1 MQKQIQ
7 IFLFGAFFL
16 LFHLQCFAQSR
27 IVSGTVTSATDGSPL
42 PGVSVGVKGA
52 PRGTVTDQD
61 GTFSIE
67 AVPSDVLVFSYI
79 GMLAQER
86 TVGNAAKVDVAL
98 KDDTKSLSELVV
110 TAFGVEQE
118 KRALGYSVQEIQSRE
133 ITETQQANIVNSMQ
147 GKVAGVQI
155 TNSGGAPG
163 ASAIMLIRGGTSL
176 SGNNQPLYVVDGI
189 PVDNTTPVVQGNTAA
204 GTAAGTAPA
213 SNRAI
218 DINPEDI
225 ATITVLKGPAAAAL
239 YGLRAAEGVVVITT
253 KKGTSGK
260 ARINYSNIFSF
271 DRVNRLPE
279 LQSVYKQG
287 EQGVFDPA
295 AIGSWGP
302 RFEGGETIYDNLESV
317 FKPAFAQKH
326 DLSVSGGDE
335 RSTFYASASHYE
347 QNGIVENTDL
357 ERNSFRLSAETK
369 VSEKLRVGGNA
380 NYIKT
385 GRTYVSQGSASG
397 VMGAV
402 YWPRNDDIRNFLNPD
417 GTQRAIGLND
427 NPHWGVQNKPFTSD
441 VNRIIAIGSVI
452 YDPYDFLNVTY
463 RLGTDYYT
471 DNFEAFK
478 MPGNTTVGEE
488 NGAISES
495 TTNNQITT
503 STLLVTA
510 KKSFAETINT
520 SLTLGHNLE
529 DSYRQ
534 TASWYGRNFIDP
546 DFPSINNVVQ
556 TDRTV
561 SQTISRRRIVGVFG
575 DLNIDWKSIAF
586 LSFRGR
592 NDWSSTLPVNSR
604 SFFYP
609 SVSTSLVVTD
619 LLENLGV
626 ISGSNLL
633 SFGKIRAS
641 WARVG
646 KDAPP
651 HVLATTLA
659 TATNSFTIAPRGFI
673 SNANDYYGNPTLK
686 PEFTESFEIGTDVRF
701 FRNRLRL
708 DFTYYKT
715 STDEQILGTR
725 TPPSSGAFLA
735 YMNGGRIDNEGVEFM
750 INTQPI
756 TNDDFTWEL
765 DLNIAKNTATVKDLP
780 GTLDR
785 VELSDANV
793 AGAVAQGA
801 AFLGGS
807 LFGING
813 NVWKRNDQGQLLLND
828 AGYPQVQSTLQYI
841 GDRNPDWTGGITN
854 TLMYKGLSLSFLWD
868 IRVGGDVYNATEN
881 VLVRSGLSTKTLNRG
896 ETRVFEGIVE
906 STGEPNTTS
915 VVLDQDYYQ
924 TIYPFQGYDFV
935 EDGSWVR
942 LRYVTLSYSLPKQLL
957 NKTPISNLQVF
968 GTGRN
973 LILITDYSG
982 VDPEV
987 SGSGAGVGGAGSF
1000 GFDNLGVPATR
1011 GFDVGLRL
1019 TL

>member
-1 MQKQIQ
+1 MKVILRFM
-7 IFLFGAFFL
+7 IFALGL
-16 LFHLQCFAQSR
+16 MIVQTGFAQSK
-27 IVSGTVTSATDGSPL
+27 TVTGRVTSSEDDSAL
-42 PGVSVGVKGA
+42 PGVSVLVKGTTN
-52 PRGTVTDQD
+52 GVSTDVD
-61 GTFSIE
+61 GNYSIQ
-67 AVPSDVLVFSYI
+67 ANQGDVLVFSFI
-79 GMLAQER
+79 GMESQEQ
-86 TVGNAAKVDVAL
+86 TIGAGNTIDVAL
-98 KDDTKSLSELVV
+98 QVSIQNLDEVVV
-110 TAFGVEQE
+110 TALGIEQE
-118 KRALGYSVQEIQSRE
+118 KRALGYSVQEVQAKE
-133 ITETQQANIVNSMQ
+133 ITETQQPNIVNALQ

-163 ASAIMLIRGGTSL
+163 ASSIMMIRGGTSL

-189 PVDNTTPVVQGNTAA
+189 PVDNTTAIGQGGLSA
-204 GTAAGTAPA
+204 GAAPA

-225 ATITVLKGPAAAAL
+225 ASITVLKGPAAAAL

-253 KKGTSGK
+253 KKGTAGK
-260 ARINYSNIFSF
+260 ARISYSNSFSF

-287 EQGVFDPA
+287 EQGVFDPS

-302 RFEGGETIYDNLESV
+302 RFGGDEPIYDNLESI
-317 FKPAFAQKH
+317 FQTAFSQKH
-326 DLSVSGGDE
+326 DLSISGGND
-335 RSTFYASASHYE
+335 RSTFYGSASHYD
-347 QNGIVENTDL
+347 QGGIVENLDL

-369 VSEKLRVGGNA
+369 AGENLKVSGTA

-402 YWPRNDDIRNFLNPD
+402 YWPRNDDMRIYLNPD
-417 GTQRAIGLND
+417 GSQRTIGLND
-427 NPHWGVQNKPFTSD
+427 NPFWGVRNKPITSD
-441 VNRIIAIGSVI
+441 VDRIMAVGSIV
-452 YDPYDFLNVTY
+452 YDPFEFLNVTY

-471 DNFEAFK
+471 DNFK
-478 MPGNTTVGEE
+478 SVRMPGTTAVGEE
-488 NGAISES
+488 MGALSES

-503 STLLVTA
+503 STLLVTG
-510 KKSFAETINT
+510 KKSFGDINT

-546 DFPSINNVVQ
+546 DFASINNVVQ

-561 SQTISRRRIVGVFG
+561 SHNISQRKIVGVFG
-575 DLNIDWKSIAF
+575 DLNIDWKGIAF

-609 SVSTSLVVTD
+609 SVSTSIVVTD
-619 LLENLGV
+619 LLEDLGV
-626 ISGSNLL
+626 ISGNNVL

-673 SNANDYYGNPTLK
+673 SNANDYYGNPALR
-686 PEFTESFEIGTDVRF
+686 PEFTNSFEIGTDIRF

-735 YMNGGRIDNEGVEFM
+735 YMNGGQIDNEGVEFM
-750 INTQPI
+750 LNAQIIN
-756 TNDDFTWEL
+756 NNDFTWQL
-765 DLNIAKNTATVKDLP
+765 DFNIAKNTATVRNLP

-785 VELSDANV
+785 VELSDALV
-793 AGAVAQGA
+793 AGSVAQGA

-828 AGYPQVQSTLQYI
+828 EGYPQVQSTLQYI

-854 TLMYKGLSLSFLWD
+854 TLSYKAVSLSFLWD
-868 IRVGGDVYNATEN
+868 VRIGGDIYNATEN
-881 VLVRSGLSTKTLNRG
+881 TLVRSGLSTKTLNRG
-896 ETRVFEGIVE
+896 ETKVFEGIVE
-906 STGEPNTTS
+906 STGESNTTS
-915 VVLDQDYYQ
+915 VVLDQNYYQ
-924 TIYPFQGYDFV
+924 SIYPFQGYDFV
-935 EDGSWVR
+935 EDGSWLR
-942 LRYVTLSYSLPKQLL
+942 LRYITLSFNLPERLL
-957 NKTPISNLQVF
+957 NKTPISDLQVF
-968 GTGRN
+968 GTVRN
-973 LILITDYSG
+973 LILITNYSG

-987 SGSGAGVGGAGSF
+987 SGSGAGVGGSGSF

>member
-1 MQKQIQ
+1 M
-7 IFLFGAFFL
+7 IFALSL
-16 LFHLQCFAQSR
+16 LIAEASIAQSR
-27 IVSGTVTSATDGSPL
+27 TVTGRVTSSEDASAL
-42 PGVSVGVKGA
+42 PGVSVVVKGTTIGANTDNEGRYSVQAA
-52 PRGTVTDQD
+52 PG
-61 GTFSIE
+61 
-67 AVPSDVLVFSYI
+67 DVLVFKFI
-79 GMLAQER
+79 GMQAREQRVGDASTIDVVLAPDAR
-86 TVGNAAKVDVAL
+86 AL
-98 KDDTKSLSELVV
+98 GEVVV

-118 KRALGYSVQEIQSRE
+118 KRALGYAVQEIQSRE
-133 ITETQQANIVNSMQ
+133 ITETQQANIVNAMQ

-225 ATITVLKGPAAAAL
+225 ASITVLKGPAAAAL

-253 KKGTSGK
+253 KKGTAGK
-260 ARINYSNIFSF
+260 ARINYSNTFSF

-287 EQGVFDPA
+287 EQGAFDPA

-302 RFEGGETIYDNLESV
+302 RFEGNEPIYDNLGSI

-326 DLSVSGGDE
+326 DLSVSGGDD
-335 RSTFYASASHYE
+335 RSTFYASVSHYG
-347 QNGIVENTDL
+347 QGGIVENTDL

-369 VSEKLRVGGNA
+369 VGEKLRVGGNA

-385 GRTYVSQGSASG
+385 GRSYVSQGSASG

-402 YWPRNDDIRNFLNPD
+402 YWPQNDDIRNYLNSD
-417 GTQRAIGLND
+417 GTQRTIGLND
-427 NPHWGVQNKPFTSD
+427 NPHWGVRNKPFTSD
-441 VNRIIAIGSVI
+441 VDRIMAIGSVV
-452 YDPYDFLNVTY
+452 YDPFKFLNVTY

-471 DNFEAFK
+471 DNFKTFK
-478 MPGNTTVGEE
+478 MPGTTTVGEE
-488 NGAISES
+488 RGAVSES

-510 KKSFAETINT
+510 KKSFAETINA

-529 DSYRQ
+529 DSHRQ
-534 TASWYGRNFIDP
+534 TSSWYGRNFIDP

-561 SQTISRRRIVGVFG
+561 SRVISRRRIVGVFG
-575 DLNIDWKSIAF
+575 DLNLDWKGIAF

-592 NDWSSTLPVNSR
+592 NDWSSTLPLNSR

-619 LLENLGV
+619 LLEDLGA
-626 ISGSNLL
+626 ISGNNFI

-686 PEFTESFEIGTDVRF
+686 PEFTNSFEIGADIRF
-701 FRNRLRL
+701 FRNRFGL
-708 DFTYYKT
+708 DLTYYKT
-715 STDEQILGTR
+715 RTDEQILGTR
-725 TPPSSGAFLA
+725 TPPSSGSFLA
-735 YMNGGRIDNEGVEFM
+735 YLNGGRIDNEGVELLLS
-750 INTQPI
+750 TQPI
-756 TNDDFTWEL
+756 VKEDFSWQL
-765 DLNIAKNTATVKDLP
+765 DFNIAKNVATVNDLP
-780 GTLDR
+780 GNLDR

-813 NVWKRNDQGQLLLND
+813 NVWKRNGQGQLLLND

-854 TLMYKGLSLSFLWD
+854 TLAYKGLSFSFLWD
-868 IRVGGDVYNATEN
+868 VRIGGDVYNATEN

-942 LRYVTLSYSLPKQLL
+942 LRYVTLSYNLPKRIVED
-957 NKTPISNLQVF
+957 TPINNLQIF
-968 GTGRN
+968 GTARN
-973 LILITDYSG
+973 LILMTNYSG

-987 SGSGAGVGGAGSF
+987 SGSGAGVGGTGSF

-1011 GFDVGLRL
+1011 GFDIGLRL

>member
-1 MQKQIQ
+1 MKKKLQCLLWGIC
-7 IFLFGAFFL
+7 FL
-16 LFHLQCFAQSR
+16 LFHFQCLAQSKA
-27 IVSGTVTSATDGSPL
+27 ISGTVSAASDQSPL
-42 PGVSVGVKGA
+42 PGVSVAVQGTS
-52 PRGTVTDQD
+52 RGTATDANGKYTIQ
-61 GTFSIE
+61 
-67 AVPSDVLVFSYI
+67 AVPGDVLVFRFI
-79 GMLAQER
+79 GMENVDR
-86 TVGNAAKVDVAL
+86 TVGNASIIDVVL
-98 KDDTKSLSELVV
+98 QEDNNDLEEVVV
-110 TAFGVEQE
+110 TAFGVKQE
-118 KRALGYSVQEIQSRE
+118 KRSLGYSVQELQTKD
-133 ITETQQANIVNSMQ
+133 ITETQQANIVNAMQ
-147 GKVAGVQI
+147 GKIAGVQI

-163 ASAIMLIRGGTSL
+163 ASAIMMIRGGTSL

-189 PVDNTTPVVQGNTAA
+189 PVDNTTAVGQGGLLA
-204 GTAAGTAPA
+204 GAAPA

-225 ATITVLKGPAAAAL
+225 ASITVLKGPAAAAL

-253 KKGTSGK
+253 KKGTAGK
-260 ARINYSNIFSF
+260 AKINYSNSFSF
-271 DRVNRLPE
+271 DKVNRLPE

-287 EQGVFDPA
+287 EQGAFDPA

-302 RFEGGETIYDNLESV
+302 RFEGNEPIYNNLESI
-317 FKPAFAQKH
+317 FQTAFTQKH
-326 DLSVSGGDE
+326 DLSVSGGND
-335 RSTFYASASHYE
+335 RSTFYGSASHYD
-347 QNGIVENTDL
+347 QGGIVENLDL
-357 ERNSFRLSAETK
+357 ERNSFRLSAETQAG
-369 VSEKLRVGGNA
+369 EKLKVGGTA
-380 NYIKT
+380 SYIKT
-385 GRTYVSQGSASG
+385 GRTYVSQGSAGG

-402 YWPRNDDIRNFLNPD
+402 YWPRNDDISIYLNPD
-417 GTQRAIGLND
+417 GTQRTIGIND
-427 NPHWGVQNKPFTSD
+427 NPFWGVRNKPITSD
-441 VNRIIAIGSVI
+441 VDRIMAVGSVI
-452 YDPYDFLNVTY
+452 YDPFEFLNITY

-471 DNFEAFK
+471 DNFK
-478 MPGNTTVGEE
+478 SVRMPGTTTVGEE
-488 NGAISES
+488 MGAISQS

-503 STLLVTA
+503 STLLVTG
-510 KKSFAETINT
+510 KKSFGNINT

-529 DSYRQ
+529 ASYRQ

-546 DFPSINNVVQ
+546 DFASINNVVQ

-561 SQTISRRRIVGVFG
+561 SHVISQRRIVGVFG
-575 DLNIDWKSIAF
+575 DLNLDWKGIAF

-592 NDWSSTLPVNSR
+592 NDWSSTLPVDSR

-609 SVSTSLVVTD
+609 SVSTSIVVTD
-619 LLENLGV
+619 LLEDLGV
-626 ISGSNLL
+626 ISGNNVL

-686 PEFTESFEIGTDVRF
+686 PEFTNSFEIGTDIRF

-725 TPPSSGAFLA
+725 TPPSAGAFLA
-735 YMNGGRIDNEGVEFM
+735 YLNGGRIDNEGVELM
-750 INTQPI
+750 LNTQPV
-756 TNDDFTWEL
+756 TNEDFTWQL
-765 DLNIAKNTATVKDLP
+765 DFNIAKNTATVRDLP

-785 VELSDANV
+785 VELSDALV
-793 AGAVAQGA
+793 AGSVAQGA

-813 NVWKRNDQGQLLLND
+813 NVWKRNGQGQLLLND

-854 TLMYKGLSLSFLWD
+854 TLTYKALSLSFLWD
-868 IRVGGDVYNATEN
+868 LRIGGDIYNATEN
-881 VLVRSGLSTKTLNRG
+881 TLVRSGLSTKTLNRG

-906 STGEPNTTS
+906 STGEPNTQG
-915 VVLDQDYYQ
+915 VVLDQNYYQ

-935 EDGSWVR
+935 EDGSWLR
-942 LRYVTLSYSLPKQLL
+942 LRYITLSYNLPQRLL
-957 NKTPISNLQVF
+957 NKTPISNLQIF

-987 SGSGAGVGGAGSF
+987 SGSGAGVGGSGSF

-1011 GFDVGLRL
+1011 GFDIGLRL

>member
-1 MQKQIQ
+1 MKKS
-7 IFLFGAFFL
+7 LLLLFL
-16 LFHLQCFAQSR
+16 LCLGLIPWQGWAQS
-27 IVSGTVTSATDGSPL
+27 VSISGQVTSAADNTPL
-42 PGVSVGVKGA
+42 PGVSVAVKGTTTGTYTDAEGKYSLQA
-52 PRGTVTDQD
+52 PAGSTLIFR
-61 GTFSIE
+61 F
-67 AVPSDVLVFSYI
+67 I
-79 GMLAQER
+79 GYVSKET
-86 TVGNAAKVDVAL
+86 TVGSTSTINVAL
-98 KDDTKSLSELVV
+98 QESAQNLSEVVV

-118 KRALGYSVQEIQSRE
+118 KRALGYSVQELQSSD
-133 ITETQQANIVNSMQ
+133 ITETQQANIVNAMQ

-189 PVDNTTPVVQGNTAA
+189 PVDNTTAVGQGGLEA
-204 GTAAGTAPA
+204 GIAPA

-225 ATITVLKGPAAAAL
+225 ASITVLKGPSAAAL

-253 KKGTSGK
+253 KKGTAGRAK
-260 ARINYSNIFSF
+260 INYSNTFSF
-271 DRVNRLPE
+271 DKVNKLPDF
-279 LQSVYKQG
+279 QSVYKQG
-287 EQGVFDPA
+287 EQGAFDPA

-302 RFEGGETIYDNLESV
+302 AFAENETRYDNLESI
-317 FKPAFAQKH
+317 FKSAFTQKH
-326 DLSVSGGDE
+326 DLSVSGGTDQT
-335 RSTFYASASHYE
+335 TFYASASHFD
-347 QNGIVENTDL
+347 QNGIVKNTEL
-357 ERNSFRLSAETK
+357 ERNSFRLSADTK
-369 VSEKLRVGGNA
+369 VGEKLRIGGTA

-402 YWPRNDDIRNFLNPD
+402 YWPLNDDMSNYLNPD
-417 GTQRAIGLND
+417 GTQRTIGVND
-427 NPHWGVQNKPFTSD
+427 NPHWSVRNKPLTSD
-441 VNRIIAIGSVI
+441 VDRIMAVGTVN
-452 YDPYDFLNVTY
+452 YDPFTFLNVTY

-471 DNFEAFK
+471 DNFK
-478 MPGNTTVGEE
+478 SVRMPGTTAVGEE
-488 NGAISES
+488 KGALSES
-495 TTNNQITT
+495 TTNNRITT
-503 STLLVTA
+503 STLLVTG
-510 KKSFAETINT
+510 KKSFGNFNT

-529 DSYRQ
+529 DFRRQ
-534 TASWYGRNFIDP
+534 TATWYGRNFIDP
-546 DFPSINNVVQ
+546 DFASINNVVQ

-561 SQTISRRRIVGVFG
+561 SQGISRRRIVGAFG
-575 DLNIDWKSIAF
+575 DLNLDWKGIAF

-592 NDWSSTLPVNSR
+592 NDWSSTLPVNNR

-609 SVSTSLVVTD
+609 SVSASLVVTD
-619 LLENLGV
+619 LLEDIGV
-626 ISGSNLL
+626 TSGNSIL
-633 SFGKIRAS
+633 SFAKIRAS

-673 SNANDYYGNPTLK
+673 SNANDYYGNPALK
-686 PEFTESFEIGTDVRF
+686 PEFTNSIEIGTDVRF
-701 FRNRLRL
+701 LRNRLGL
-708 DFTYYKT
+708 DVTYYKT

-735 YMNGGRIDNEGVEFM
+735 YMNGGRIDNEGVELLL
-750 INTQPI
+750 NTQPV
-756 TNDDFTWEL
+756 TNDNFTWQL
-765 DLNIAKNTATVKDLP
+765 DFNIAKNKATVKDLP

-785 VELSDANV
+785 VELSDAWV
-793 AGAVAQGA
+793 AGNVAQGA

-813 NVWKRNDQGQLLLND
+813 NVWKRNEQGQLLLND
-828 AGYPQVQSTLQYI
+828 EGYPQVQSTLQYI
-841 GDRNPDWTGGITN
+841 GDRTPDWTGGITN
-854 TLMYKGLSLSFLWD
+854 TLTYKNLSLSFLWD
-868 IRVGGDVYNATEN
+868 IRVGGDIYNATEN
-881 VLVRSGLSTKTLNRG
+881 TLVRSGLSTKTLDRG
-896 ETRVFEGIVE
+896 QTRVFEGIIE

-935 EDGSWVR
+935 EDGGWLRMRYITLTYNLPSR
-942 LRYVTLSYSLPKQLL
+942 LLEKM
-957 NKTPISNLQVF
+957 PISNLQVF

-987 SGSGAGVGGAGSF
+987 SGSGAGVGGSGSF

-1011 GFDVGLRL
+1011 GFDVGLKL